1 MLIEP
6 GAHANLTFPA
16 NRVWAS
22 PAMDATRRLC
32 VALWRR
38 SRVPLRLTIRLSLRA
53 RFGMNPA
60 VSAYAPVP
68 LTWFH
73 PDGRRTVETPI
84 AIYLSRQ
91 VFLLAAQRGFAGKGK
106 TGVTGVPSA
115 VKRSLD
121 SPLRRTEVNGGDRL
135 TQPLALPIVKATK
148 QASPPRD
155 DRGRRLALV
164 PGVVSRSLDSR
175 LHGDDEKGGSRFAQS
190 RTQAT
195 GNGQSPE
202 QRHVSAPQRK
212 AVPDVLAWWPRPA
225 APNPGGN
232 PSLGDLLYDQAMKHP
247 VMPGLAL
254 RMLPEAEARRPR
266 PEALD
271 HRAIES
277 GETPRRPASMPPAPV
292 LSRDEVTQVADQVAQ
307 MLKQR
312 ERFERERQ
320 GRF

>member
-6 GAHANLTFPA
+6 GAHANLTLPA
-16 NRVWAS
+16 NRVWTS
-22 PAMDATRRLC
+22 PAMDATRRLY

-38 SRVPLRLTIRLSLRA
+38 SRVPLRLTVRLSLRA

-68 LTWFH
+68 LTWFQ

-91 VFLLAAQRGFAGKGK
+91 VFMLAAQRGFSGSGK
-106 TGVTGVPSA
+106 TGVTGVPGA
-115 VKRSLD
+115 VNRSLD
-121 SPLRRTEVNGGDRL
+121 SQLRGNELNGGDRL
-135 TQPLALPIVKATK
+135 TQPLALPIVKATS

-155 DRGRRLALV
+155 DMGRRLALV
-164 PGVVSRSLDSR
+164 PGVVNRSLDSR
-175 LHGDDEKGGSRFAQS
+175 LHGNDEKGGSRFAQS
-190 RTQAT
+190 LTQAT

-212 AVPDVLAWWPRPA
+212 VPDVLAWRPRPA
-225 APNPGGN
+225 APNPGDN

-254 RMLPEAEARRPR
+254 RMLREAEARRPC

-271 HRAIES
+271 RAIES
-277 GETPRRPASMPPAPV
+277 GETPRRPASMPPSPV